1 MSFFQLIFKQIRQRS
16 LSTILTT
23 LSIAL
28 GVALA
33 IAIMVLH
40 RESRSVFGQTDF
52 GYEVLAGVKGS
63 GLQLVTNTV
72 YNIDR
77 SPGNIQFSVYDRL
90 KADPF
95 RRDIRL
101 AIPIAVGD
109 SYEKLT
115 IIGTTP
121 QYFGFDDDGTP
132 ADESRRFEYRPG
144 RSFEIAQGKV
154 LHVDRFEAVIGSDV
168 SRRTGLKLG
177 DTFQA
182 THGFPQPGMQP
193 DVHEEKWTIVGVLA
207 PTRTAADRALYIGLT
222 SFYTIAEHGDA
233 ELQRHA
239 ARQAGV
245 PFKEPVHDH
254 DHGHNHDHDHD
265 HEKHFTLAPDGT
277 IRLDAHLLE
286 ARELSAILIKTRGG
300 FNAMNLIFNL
310 NLQPDVMAV
319 NPATVMRDFFGNFL
333 DGPVKLLLVIS
344 ALVTVVAAI
353 SILTTIYNSVSAR
366 MTEIAIL
373 RALGA
378 TRARILMM
386 ICTEAAVVGLIGAVI
401 GFFVG
406 HGLAGVGSF
415 YLAQQFGEGIAWA
428 RVSAIEIVY
437 IFGVILIAFVAGLFP
452 ALKAYRSSVA
462 TNLSGG

>member
-52 GYEVLAGVKGS
+52 GYEVLVGVKGS

-72 YNIDR
+72 YNMDR
-77 SPGNIQFSVYDRL
+77 SPGNIQFSVYERL
-90 KADPF
+90 KQDPF

-101 AIPIAVGD
+101 AIPIASGD
-109 SYEKLT
+109 SFEGLP

-121 QYFGFDDDGTP
+121 QYFGYNDDGTR

-144 RSFEIAQGKV
+144 RSLDIAQGKV
-154 LHVDRFEAVIGSDV
+154 LHVDRFDAVIGSDV

-182 THGFPQPGMQP
+182 THGFPQPGQQP
-193 DVHEEKWTIVGVLA
+193 DVHDEKWTIVGVLA

-222 SFYTIAEHGDA
+222 SFYTISDHSDA

-245 PFKEPVHDH
+245 PFKAPPDEHA
-254 DHGHNHDHDHD
+254 GHDHD
-265 HEKHFTLAPDGT
+265 HEKHFTIAPDGT
-277 IRLDAHLLE
+277 ITLDSHLTE
-286 ARELSAILIKTRGG
+286 ARELSAILVKTRGG
-300 FNAMNLIFNL
+300 FNAMSLIFNL

-333 DGPVKLLLVIS
+333 ELPVKVLLLIS
-344 ALVTVVAAI
+344 ALVTIVAAI

-378 TRARILMM
+378 TRTRIVMM
-386 ICTEAAVVGLIGAVI
+386 ITTEAAVVGLTGGVI
-401 GFFVG
+401 GFVMG

-415 YLAQQFGEGIAWA
+415 YLAQQFGEGIAWTK
-428 RVSAIEIVY
+428 VTDVEVLY
-437 IFGVILIAFVAGLFP
+437 ILGVVAIAFIAGLFP
-452 ALKAYRSSVA
+452 ALKAYQSNVA
-462 TNLSGG
+462 THLSGG